1 VGGIGIAQSANS
13 EVVAYCRG
21 SRYLRAIP
29 HGQKEDYTHKLLQHP
44 EGVGILIAFLSEGLA
59 TAALMYFRFRARP
72 ATWSM
77 RIVSLVIAVVIS
89 IAAIISLFVVVTS
102 YGDPAWKSIL
112 LFVLSYVP
120 IAYIAALVGSLL
132 IFLIDTA
139 RLRFLNFVSDPP
151 DIFFGFYWTQSRVS
165 YALIVV
171 PVAIFV
177 IICSA
182 LEITSH
188 ISVHSPVTLSVP
200 SAQSRFEFDH
210 YQITKPLLFRLNEPK
225 LLTVEHLGEAMQAH
239 ATCRLSSPGFELES
253 IDVNTMQSLPK
264 GQTAESPRCIW
275 IATARLRG
283 SQTLVLRMSPSFI
296 YDDSD
301 DTKSDSPYVTVY
313 IETAHVVGE
322 PFTMPTMLVVVL
334 LTGLLVGLLRL
345 ARTGEINDV
354 SDLTGKTPK
363 RERRKIEIEEVS
375 NLYEGETKIK

>member
-1 VGGIGIAQSANS
+1 M
-13 EVVAYCRG
+13 
-21 SRYLRAIP
+21 
-29 HGQKEDYTHKLLQHP
+29 
-44 EGVGILIAFLSEGLA
+44 LIAFLSEGLA
-59 TAALMYFRFRARP
+59 TAALMYLRFRARP

-112 LFVLSYVP
+112 LFVVSYVP

-151 DIFFGFYWTQSRVS
+151 DIFFGFYWTQTRVS

-171 PVAIFV
+171 PVAIFAV
-177 IICSA
+177 ICSA
-182 LEITSH
+182 IEITSH
-188 ISVHSPVTLSVP
+188 ISVHSPITLSVP
-200 SAQSRFEFDH
+200 TVPATANDPVINQFDH

-225 LLTVEHLGEAMQAH
+225 LLTLEHLGEAMQAH
-239 ATCRLSSPGFELES
+239 ATCSLSSPGFELKS
-253 IDVNTMQSLPK
+253 IDVNDVRSLPK
-264 GQTAESPRCIW
+264 GQTSELPRCIW
-275 IATARLRG
+275 LATARARG
-283 SQTLVLRMSPSFI
+283 SQTLVLRMSPTFG

-301 DTKSDSPYVTVY
+301 DTKPDSPFLDVY

-322 PFTMPTMLVVVL
+322 PFTVPTMLVVVL

-345 ARTGEINDV
+345 ARTGETNDV

-375 NLYEGETKIK
+375 NLYQGETKIK